1 VRSRICDGLG
11 FLGIE
16 LDERQN
22 RENAE
27 VISAVDARVTV
38 RVMRTDE
45 EVMIARSVVRLL
57 TLEGQPQESA

>member
-1 VRSRICDGLG
+1 
-11 FLGIE
+11 
-16 LDERQN
+16 
-22 RENAE
+22 ENAE